1 MCLNNHQRGIS
12 FYIEFLKNPPNSSK
26 IAIMSQDSSGLF
38 SFSIIDDDSGVDPQI
53 KSREQNMSDI
63 ESISRID
70 MGSK

>member
-1 MCLNNHQRGIS
+1 
-12 FYIEFLKNPPNSSK
+12 
-26 IAIMSQDSSGLF
+26 MSQDSSGLF